1 MAGLRI
7 AAIRLMSR
15 EPQALAA
22 FFAEALGFTW
32 NNAGSLKLG
41 QERVEIE
48 RTDGAPIPAD
58 LVSNDTRFQHFAV
71 IVSDMDAACARLLGV
86 KGWTPISTKGPERLP
101 EASGG
106 VTAFKFR
113 SPEGHPLELL
123 QFPEGKAPAPW
134 NARSGLHLGIDH
146 SAIGVSDTERSI
158 AFYTR
163 LGFTLAA
170 RQTNRGMEQARLDGL
185 VLADPAVEV
194 TSLAPPGGAP
204 PHLEL
209 LCYRR
214 PETTASPLADEKST
228 AATRLILSGMSTPMR
243 DPDGH
248 LLLPEG

>member
-22 FFAEALGFTW
+22 FFAEALGFKW
-32 NNAGSLKLG
+32 NNAGGLHLG
-41 QERVEIE
+41 EERVEIE
-48 RTDGAPIPAD
+48 RTEGAPTPAD

-71 IVSDMDAACARLLGV
+71 IVSDMDAAYVRLQSV
-86 KGWTPISTKGPERLP
+86 KGWTPISTRGPEQLP
-101 EASGG
+101 QASGG
-106 VTAFKFR
+106 VTAFKFH

-170 RQTNRGMEQARLDGL
+170 RQTNRGAEQARLDGL
-185 VLADPAVEV
+185 VLDDPAVEV
-194 TSLAPPGGAP
+194 TSLTPPGSAP

-214 PETTASPLADEKST
+214 PEAIASPPAEEKSI
-228 AATRLILSGMSTPMR
+228 AATRLILSGMSAPVR

-248 LLLPEG
+248 LLLPDG